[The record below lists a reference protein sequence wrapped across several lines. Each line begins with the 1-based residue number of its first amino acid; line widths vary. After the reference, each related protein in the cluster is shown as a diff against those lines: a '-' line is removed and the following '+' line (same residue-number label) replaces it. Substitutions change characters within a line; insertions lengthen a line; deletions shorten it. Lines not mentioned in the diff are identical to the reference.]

1 MKNDRLTRVSRF
13 VSAEEALKSFAA
25 GRMVVVVDDEEREN
39 EGDITIAAEYCT
51 AETINFMARHGR
63 GLICLSLTEDHAD
76 RLRLA
81 PMTHNNT
88 SRMGTAF
95 TESIE
100 AREGITTGI
109 SAADRART
117 VQVAIAPETTAGDLA
132 RPGHMFP
139 LRARNGGVL
148 VRAGHTEA
156 SVDLAR
162 LAGLTPAAVI
172 CEILRDDG
180 GMARVDDLEH
190 FCDEHDLQM
199 VTVAELIRFR
209 LQTER
214 NIERVSE
221 AAVPTA
227 LGVFRMISY
236 RSVVNGK
243 ESHMALVMGDES
255 SFEELQE
262 PILVRVHAHCV
273 AGDIF
278 GAISCGCRASL
289 DFSMQ
294 AIAQAGRGAIVLLHH
309 TQRSE
314 TQDSTP
320 PQPSLHDPAQPR
332 PRSPAAPDSPT
343 LRQIGI
349 GSQILADLGIRR
361 IRLITKHR
369 PHVPAL
375 QGFGIEIAGYQ
386 PIVPV
391 IHSRADGRVPE
402 AFSAQPETAFD
413 HP

>member
-1 MKNDRLTRVSRF
+1 
-13 VSAEEALKSFAA
+13 
-25 GRMVVVVDDEEREN
+25 
-39 EGDITIAAEYCT
+39 
-51 AETINFMARHGR
+51 
-63 GLICLSLTEDHAD
+63 
-76 RLRLA
+76 
-81 PMTHNNT
+81 
-88 SRMGTAF
+88 
-95 TESIE
+95 
-100 AREGITTGI
+100 
-109 SAADRART
+109 
-117 VQVAIAPETTAGDLA
+117 
-132 RPGHMFP
+132 MFP

-190 FCDEHDLQM
+190 FCEEHDLAM

-221 AAVPTA
+221 ATVPTA

-236 RSVVNGK
+236 RSAVNGK

-255 SFEELQE
+255 TFAESEE
-262 PILVRVHAHCV
+262 PTLVRVHAHCV
-273 AGDIF
+273 SGDIF
-278 GAISCGCRASL
+278 GATSCGCRASL

-309 TQRSE
+309 TQPNE
-314 TQDSTP
+314 TQDHMP
-320 PQPSLHDPAQPR
+320 PQSRVHGPVQA
-332 PRSPAAPDSPT
+332 DSPT

-386 PIVPV
+386 PIVPL
-391 IHSRADGRVPE
+391 ITNRSDGPDSPVHE
-402 AFSAQPETAFD
+402 AFSAQPETVFE
-413 HP
+413 HS